1 MATSFRPGERFGDME
16 GWQQP
21 VPGEPGIWNT
31 LGWHRVELSPGRAV
45 LEWTPTTDHA
55 FPTAS
60 SWIVHGGMVTAI
72 LDSAMGSATW
82 SLLDRDEVYLTADLR
97 TEFYRPTRLG
107 LIRATGWVVRKTRR
121 VTFAAA
127 ELHDEG
133 GALLASCRATNIAID
148 LHLDPDRSRRGPS
161 AGPNSDGRAG

>member
-1 MATSFRPGERFGDME
+1 MATTFRPGARFADMD

-21 VPGEPGIWNT
+21 TPGEPGIWNK
-31 LGWHRVELSPGRAV
+31 LGWRRVELTPGRAV

-82 SLLDRDEVYLTADLR
+82 SLLERDEVYLTADLR

-107 LIRATGWVVRKTRR
+107 PIRATGWVVQKTRR
-121 VTFAAA
+121 VIFAAS
-127 ELHDEG
+127 ELRDQDS
-133 GALLASCRATNIAID
+133 ALLASCRATNISID
-148 LHLDPDRSRRGPS
+148 LKLDPDQARRGPS
-161 AGPNSDGRAG
+161 LGTETNGRAG